1 MERDL
6 LTYPTWERYTV
17 LSHCI
22 SKLTIR
28 DRRFIFQTAR
38 TIPSVSPDLFFPK
51 YGFTLAEFAVW
62 HTLKEGR
69 RQHSKKVDVKSQYQ
83 RANAPIYASQAVV
96 IERNYRK

>member
-83 RANAPIYASQAVV
+83 RANAPIYA
-96 IERNYRK
+96 